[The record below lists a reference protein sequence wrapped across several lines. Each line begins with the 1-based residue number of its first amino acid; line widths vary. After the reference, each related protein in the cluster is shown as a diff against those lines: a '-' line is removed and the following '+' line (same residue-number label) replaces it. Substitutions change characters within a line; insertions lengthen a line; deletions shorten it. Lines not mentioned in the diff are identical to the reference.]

1 MTTVKAEHVAE
12 YEATST
18 SQPAPTEDWVTL
30 LTTPGPAREQAIRRL
45 HELMVRAAARQV
57 SRMSEARTL
66 GWTRREE
73 IVQASADEATMAV
86 LDRLGTFQGRS
97 RFTTWAYK
105 FAILQVAVELR
116 RAAWRPRELDL
127 DLLPEL
133 ASTDESPESHA
144 DTTAL
149 VDEVR
154 RAIAQDLSPHQRR
167 VLTALVVTEIP
178 IDVLADQMATTR
190 NALYKTLSDA
200 RRQLRRSLSA
210 RGLLPAA
217 VPKKANP

>member
-1 MTTVKAEHVAE
+1 MTTVKAEHVAD
-12 YEATST
+12 YEVTSA
-18 SQPAPTEDWVTL
+18 SHPAPTDDWVTL

-73 IVQASADEATMAV
+73 IVQASADEATMAI
-86 LDRLGTFQGRS
+86 LDRLGSFQGRS

-116 RAAWRPRELDL
+116 RAAWRPRVIDL

-144 DTTAL
+144 DTAAL

-167 VLTALVVTEIP
+167 VLTALVVSEIP

-200 RRQLRRSLSA
+200 RRQLRQSLSA

-217 VPKKANP
+217 APKKARP